1 MKKKLLFIILGL
13 VGLTNQSFAQYQ
25 SIFGNDTTEWN
36 GKYGVP
42 DADFSYSVKAFG
54 DTIINNLHY
63 KYLGSNMGVSQIY
76 PPIGAG
82 EPIGYI
88 REDTTTGRV
97 WHIYNGEEILVMD
110 MSLSVGDTF
119 IFHTLIS
126 SSTPE
131 YNIKLVVD
139 TVYSFENRKYIGF
152 DYDYWSFTG
161 NSKLLFIESVG
172 TLNIFNYLPT
182 ILYYSWCNL
191 TCVHKDGELVY
202 GENNSCLVEGM
213 GLLDIEKDNIIKL
226 YPNPTNSIV
235 NFDIWEDG
243 IYHINIYNTL
253 GIVVDK
259 QITKSKTIDLSFC
272 KDGLYFIQIQTK
284 KANYVSSIIK
294 K

>member
-152 DYDYWSFTG
+152 DYLSSTY
-161 NSKLLFIESVG
+161 KC
-172 TLNIFNYLPT
+172 NY
-182 ILYYSWCNL
+182 
-191 TCVHKDGELVY
+191 
-202 GENNSCLVEGM
+202 
-213 GLLDIEKDNIIKL
+213 
-226 YPNPTNSIV
+226 
-235 NFDIWEDG
+235 
-243 IYHINIYNTL
+243 
-253 GIVVDK
+253 
-259 QITKSKTIDLSFC
+259 
-272 KDGLYFIQIQTK
+272 
-284 KANYVSSIIK
+284 
-294 K
+294 